1 MAAAAALAEVH
12 EVLQRIGFG
21 NQVHHG
27 SICEEAG
34 FESLEDFV
42 VLSKKDI
49 QEMADG
55 YEKHTQAQGCIPFG
69 VMHWVQDQYHCYRIT
84 FTGNIADAN
93 EFREIID
100 ISIQRAALR
109 KVEDNQVDTI
119 SKAADPGKFQD
130 ERKWPD
136 WEPAFVKPL
145 SYDWDPYNVC
155 FPSCSY
161 HSSDSTPIKS
171 SYSVLVVDTLL
182 QCTIYDPIMVTLLMS
197 SQVQVAEIAT

>member
-1 MAAAAALAEVH
+1 
-12 EVLQRIGFG
+12 
-21 NQVHHG
+21 
-27 SICEEAG
+27 
-34 FESLEDFV
+34 
-42 VLSKKDI
+42 
-49 QEMADG
+49 
-55 YEKHTQAQGCIPFG
+55 
-69 VMHWVQDQYHCYRIT
+69 MHWVQDQYHCYRIA

-182 QCTIYDPIMVTLLMS
+182 RCTIYDAIMVILLMS
-197 SQVQVAEIAT
+197 SQVQVAEIATRSVLQDVPSARMFQSKKQHSTVTPSDLSKRWYIDSGQVTQMLKVTTQRLMCSAILPLAQ